1 MLKKLFLSLTFV
13 SFSVCGFSATIS
25 PAPAAGY
32 VLMYLP
38 TDLPAP
44 ITSTGGSYVKLRLKK
59 SSIDPTR
66 AANMALVINELDP
79 SVVLNAYTEASAIV
93 RFAEHRTVAPAA
105 VTNLN
110 NYVDAYSGAQ
120 TTPVISGKYVFSPDG
135 LQILFDKDYYIYF
148 TYDLTTSP
156 KTYSVY
162 GRTEDMSEMYTIGK
176 DLRFRKVPTTGLNL
190 RATIYVDDTLI
201 TPMPTMKIKE
211 FKASEPSL
219 TFATSLD
226 ITSSNIVVNQKT
238 ALEATT
244 VPANANAGIVWV
256 VKSGA
261 ATITDGNFITIT
273 DTNPVVVDAYA
284 VTIKG
289 ATPIMTTKTLTA
301 ITGLKDVKADLG
313 FKLNPTMSNTGIYN
327 LTTTNTLENNT
338 FNVYDICGQNISTGK
353 VEGTQLN
360 IGTSKAGMYFV
371 KFSNAKGSQT
381 VQVLVK

>member
-1 MLKKLFLSLTFV
+1 
-13 SFSVCGFSATIS
+13 
-25 PAPAAGY
+25 
-32 VLMYLP
+32 MYLP